1 MKRIHFILTL
11 LLMSLPFALDVRGGI
26 REVFTELA
34 TPTLEPL
41 DRNERLDMLDY
52 FDSGLATPVTSALGE
67 ACVIT
72 SADDNSLCIDMGAG
86 TTVGLY
92 MLKAG
97 KDSIVM
103 QITDLSLPA
112 VDSAI
117 EFYNTDSQPLS
128 LDKFLPHLCLSDWT
142 ARRLSADEQLDL
154 ENNIGFI
161 MYKADYDAAT
171 GNLVLTGSFSDYLP
185 EESVKVIEKF
195 LKPQLTL
202 HWSGKKFKL
211 VK

>member
-1 MKRIHFILTL
+1 MKRIHLILI
-11 LLMSLPFALDVRGGI
+11 LMLVSLSCAIDARGGI
-26 REVFTELA
+26 REVFTELV
-34 TPTLEPL
+34 TPTLESL
-41 DRNERLDMLDY
+41 DRNSRLDMLDY
-52 FDSGLATPVTSALGE
+52 FDSGLDTPVSSALGE

-72 SADDNSLCIDMGAG
+72 SADDNSLRIDMSAG
-86 TTVGLY
+86 TTVSLY
-92 MLKAG
+92 VLKAG
-97 KDSIVM
+97 KDSVVM

-117 EFYNTDSQPLS
+117 EFFKTDSQPLPAG
-128 LDKFLPHLCLSDWT
+128 KFLPNLYLSDWT
-142 ARRLSADEQLDL
+142 ARRLTADEQLDL

-185 EESVKVIEKF
+185 EESLKVIEKF
-195 LKPQLTL
+195 LKPRLTL

>member
-1 MKRIHFILTL
+1 MKRIYFILTL
-11 LLMSLPFALDVRGGI
+11 LLTLLPCAFGARGGI
-26 REVFTELA
+26 REVFSELD

-41 DRNERLDMLDY
+41 GCNGRLDMLDY
-52 FDSGLATPVTSALGE
+52 YDSGLTTPVTSALGE

-72 SADDNSLCIDMGAG
+72 SVDDNSLCIDMGAG
-86 TTVGLY
+86 TTVSLY
-92 MLKAG
+92 LLKVG

-117 EFYNTDSQPLS
+117 EFYKTDSQPLS
-128 LDKFLPHLCLSDWT
+128 AGKFLPHLCLSDWT
-142 ARRLSADEQLDL
+142 ARHLSADEQLDL

-185 EESVKVIEKF
+185 EESLKVTEKF
-195 LKPQLTL
+195 LKPRLTL
-202 HWSGKKFKL
+202 QWSGKKFKL

>member
-1 MKRIHFILTL
+1 MKRIQFILIL
-11 LLMSLPFALDVRGGI
+11 PVMLLPFALDARGGI
-26 REVFTELA
+26 REVFTEFA
-34 TPTLEPL
+34 SPTLDPL

-86 TTVGLY
+86 TTVSLY
-92 MLKAG
+92 MLKTG

-112 VDSAI
+112 VDSTI

-128 LDKFLPHLCLSDWT
+128 ADKFLPHLWLSDWT
-142 ARRLSADEQLDL
+142 VRRLSADERLDL
-154 ENNIGFI
+154 ENNMGFI

-185 EESVKVIEKF
+185 EESLKVTEKF
-195 LKPQLTL
+195 LKPRLTL
-202 HWSGKKFKL
+202 QWSGKKFKL